1 MIKMRNIFVLLLLTV
16 LSVVSISS
24 IAAAAE
30 QEAVATG
37 QELVSWMEA
46 HKTTGGTVTLT
57 EDITLEDMWYFV
69 PDRAG
74 RPDLTVDTAGH
85 SITVRGEI
93 SFLSDH
99 HLTFRRPEGGKPVF
113 HVKKRGLLS
122 LEGTDI
128 GEEKTDQAAAAE
140 EGNDALVQD
149 EGAGL
154 LVTDCAVSGKICY
167 AQTPFVRYNSPVTVV
182 AEPGQTAA
190 DVIPQ
195 AIASQVIREGKVF
208 YDENVPVSWE
218 LSGTEKLQQDRRRFT
233 VRGSFP
239 GAACI
244 TEPVCTVAYNDFP
257 LTFTDVTAAH
267 SLSLYLFKGGYT
279 KPEGTMP
286 IRVSSE
292 YSFDN
297 KNWIHY
303 SIDTVTDRR
312 EPFFIGLT
320 KEEWDVSVHP
330 SVYIRL
336 RCDHDGTEYYS
347 NVLRYTADDLDRAV
361 DQGGNRGGGTA
372 VVDPPKE
379 PAAVPD
385 PVPSVPSQPTPL
397 PASQATPLP
406 TPGKSG
412 AGSEAEGSSV
422 SPSVTSR
429 PTPTSIPDSGKSGAG
444 SAVEGNSVSAR
455 QGGKRKHILDDS
467 QTDGR
472 TGSGAETPHHSTE
485 EKSAKTKTAKL
496 QTAKTQALH
505 PVQGMGQ
512 AETVE
517 RADAGKE
524 AAGLPWI
531 VAALVLLCGAAAAFL
546 IWYRRRASST
556 API

>member
-24 IAAAAE
+24 TAAAAE
-30 QEAVATG
+30 QDAAATG

-69 PDRAG
+69 PG
-74 RPDLTVDTAGH
+74 RTGGPDFTVDTAGH
-85 SITVRGEI
+85 TITVRGEI

-99 HLTFRRPEGGKPVF
+99 HLTFRRPAGGKPVF
-113 HVKKRGLLS
+113 HVRKGGLLS

-167 AQTPFVRYNSPVTVV
+167 ARTPFVRYNSPVTVV

-195 AIASQVIREGKVF
+195 VIASQVIREGKVF
-208 YDENVPVSWE
+208 YDEDVSVSWE

-257 LTFTDVTAAH
+257 LTFTDVTAAY

-385 PVPSVPSQPTPL
+385 PVPSATSRPTPTSI
-397 PASQATPLP
+397 PD
-406 TPGKSG
+406 PGKSG

-422 SPSVTSR
+422 FPSVTSR
-429 PTPTSIPDSGKSGAG
+429 PTPTSTPDSGKSGAG
-444 SAVEGNSVSAR
+444 SVVEGNSVSVR
-455 QGGKRKHILDDS
+455 QGGKRKHIPDDR

-485 EKSAKTKTAKL
+485 ERSAKTKTAKL

-546 IWYRRRASST
+546 IWYHRR
-556 API
+556 

>member
-1 MIKMRNIFVLLLLTV
+1 MIKMRNLFVLLLLTV

-195 AIASQVIREGKVF
+195 VIASQVIREGKVF

-485 EKSAKTKTAKL
+485 EKSAKTKTAK
-496 QTAKTQALH
+496 TQALH

>member
-1 MIKMRNIFVLLLLTV
+1 MIKMRNLFVLLLLTV

-195 AIASQVIREGKVF
+195 VIASQVIREGKVF

-429 PTPTSIPDSGKSGAG
+429 PTPTSIPDSGKSEAG

>member
-1 MIKMRNIFVLLLLTV
+1 MIKMRNLFVLLLLTV

-149 EGAGL
+149 ESAGL

-195 AIASQVIREGKVF
+195 VIASQVIREGKVF